1 MKHGGVSSEHCGNLN
16 AEFVNTAAKVVVSEI
31 HVSNCHV
38 TVQSVHDVTSALVR
52 YLAARKVHVF

>member
-38 TVQSVHDVTSALVR
+38 TVQSVHDVTSALV
-52 YLAARKVHVF
+52 